1 MFVFALERGLL
12 RLSANTPAFAPLFQ
26 LPPRIGSRFFNAHPF
41 ANHPEIALIQP
52 PSIRPSSSLSLDQCS
67 YFLKSR

>member
-26 LPPRIGSRFFNAHPF
+26 LPPRIGSRFFNAHP
-41 ANHPEIALIQP
+41 HCRHRQL
-52 PSIRPSSSLSLDQCS
+52 L
-67 YFLKSR
+67 